1 MQNTGKVR
9 WAAASVATVAAL
21 AGSLTMTAS
30 ASAEAAVTPAA
41 RTAVA
46 LQAKVSAVP
55 CGLTHS
61 TGDLPGGPLKI
72 VYYTIRNCHSYTVQR
87 KLEIAGTTDGS
98 CHTIPGG
105 RTVSSSRVIA
115 GWASVRGMKA
125 C

>member
-1 MQNTGKVR
+1 MQSTGKVR
-9 WAAASVATVAAL
+9 WAAASIAAAAAL
-21 AGSLTMTAS
+21 TGSLTMTAS
-30 ASAEAAVTPAA
+30 ASAKAAVTPAT

-72 VYYTIRNCHSYTVQR
+72 VYYTIRNCHASTVQR
-87 KLEIAGTTDGS
+87 KLDIAGTTDGS

-105 RTVSSSRVIA
+105 GTVSSSRVIA
-115 GWASVRGMKA
+115 GWASVRGMKP

>member
-1 MQNTGKVR
+1 MQSTGKAR
-9 WAAASVATVAAL
+9 WAAASIAAAAAL

-41 RTAVA
+41 GTAVA
-46 LQAKVSAVP
+46 LQAKVAAAP
-55 CGLTHS
+55 CGLSHS
-61 TGDLPGGPLKI
+61 TGDVPGGPLKI

-87 KLEIAGTTDGS
+87 KLDIAGTTDGP
-98 CHTIPGG
+98 CHTIGG
-105 RTVSSSRVIA
+105 GGTVSSTRVIA